1 MNLHISA
8 ITELWKMLSLVSPK
22 SICDHKRKVV
32 VRNDYLC
39 SSPHS
44 LLMPCENGF
53 VLCYLPP
60 SLEFASWER
69 ELGNKY
75 ILAFKLHKKGHSQV
89 VS

>member
-1 MNLHISA
+1 
-8 ITELWKMLSLVSPK
+8 MLSLVSPK

-32 VRNDYLC
+32 VLNDYIC

-53 VLCYLPP
+53 ILFYLLS
-60 SLEFASWER
+60 SLEFANWER

-75 ILAFKLHKKGHSQV
+75 ILAFKLHEKGHRQV